1 MDLVVDAN
9 ILFSAL
15 LKKSLTA
22 ELLFQEQLNLYTPE
36 FILDEF
42 FKYETFIETKMKRSR
57 GEFVQI
63 MHALKEIIT
72 VVPQEEYSLFLDEA
86 KKICPDE
93 KDVLYLALALKLK
106 CAIWSNDKRL
116 KEQKKIPVYS
126 TSELLELL

>member
-1 MDLVVDAN
+1 MDIVVDAN
-9 ILFSAL
+9 VLFSAL
-15 LKKSLTA
+15 LKKSFTA
-22 ELLFQEQLNLYTPE
+22 ELLFHEQLTLYTPD

-42 FKYETFIETKMKRSR
+42 FKYEIFIETKMKRSR
-57 GEFVQI
+57 GEFIQI
-63 MHALKEIIT
+63 MHALNEIIT
-72 VVPQEEYSLFLDEA
+72 VVPQEEYSLFFDEA
-86 KKICPDE
+86 KRISPDE